1 MYTRQEFISDYGNA
15 TFKHRYSVELST
27 REFKAKGLEWAVEQ
41 ALKNDDSHIIEDSD
55 GGVDVEL
62 GHGMSCDICDI
73 NTSKVMVFVYC
84 ECEKYIVVDNGV
96 VSYSTDYLDD
106 AMSRIDDE
114 SCQFVYNWKDQLF
127 MWLKSQNKY

>member
-1 MYTRQEFISDYGNA
+1 MYTRQEFIADYGNA
-15 TFKHRYSVELST
+15 TFKHRYSVELSAK
-27 REFKAKGLEWAVEQ
+27 EFKAKGLEWAIEQ

-96 VSYSTDYLDD
+96 LSYSTDYLDD
-106 AMSRIDDE
+106 AMSRIGDDT
-114 SCQFVYNWKDQLF
+114 CQFVYNWKDKLF
-127 MWLKSQNKY
+127 M